1 MPQARDTAEVTG
13 TARLLV
19 LLLAFAWGGNW
30 IAVAIGVHGEPPW
43 SLRFLGS
50 SLGALTLIA
59 AAWLTGHSLRVPR
72 GERVHVM
79 VAGFLNVACFQIF
92 SAFAQ
97 LNGATSRVVIVTYS
111 MPIWTTIMSRFLLG
125 ERLDAVRGL
134 AIALCVA
141 GLAILVWPLFAHG
154 IPSTVLLGL
163 ACAWSWG
170 GATVY
175 LKWVK
180 STVPPLATAAWQLVF
195 GFLFIAAGTFVFE
208 GLPRVTGLSFEVWA
222 AILFMGIIGT
232 GFAHFLWWSIAGRLS
247 PITASI
253 GSLLVPVIGVVAST
267 VMLHERPTANDIAG
281 FVLIFSAAAC
291 VLLLPALRN
300 RGAET

>member
-1 MPQARDTAEVTG
+1 MLQARDTAEVTG
-13 TARLLV
+13 RDRLLV
-19 LLLAFAWGGNW
+19 FLLAFAWGGNW

-43 SLRFLGS
+43 SLRFLGA

-59 AAWLTGHSLRVPR
+59 AAWLTGHTLRVPR
-72 GERVHVM
+72 SERFHVM

-97 LNGATSRVVIVTYS
+97 LNGATSRVIILTYS

-125 ERLDAVRGL
+125 ERLDGTRRL
-134 AIALCVA
+134 AIALCAA
-141 GLAILVWPLFAHG
+141 GLTTLVWPLFAHG
-154 IPSTVLLGL
+154 LPSTVFLGIG
-163 ACAWSWG
+163 CALSWG

-208 GLPRVTGLSFEVWA
+208 GVPRFTGLSLETWA

-253 GSLLVPVIGVVAST
+253 GSLLVPVIGVLASA
-267 VMLHERPTANDIAG
+267 VILGERPTANDIAG

-291 VLLLPALRN
+291 VLLLPALR
-300 RGAET
+300 GAKT

>member
-1 MPQARDTAEVTG
+1 MLQARNTAEVTG
-13 TARLLV
+13 RDRLLV
-19 LLLAFAWGGNW
+19 FLLAFAWGGNW
-30 IAVAIGVHGEPPW
+30 IAVGIGVHGELPW
-43 SLRFLGS
+43 SLRFLGAG
-50 SLGALTLIA
+50 LGALTLIA
-59 AAWLTGHSLRVPR
+59 AALLTGHSLRVPR
-72 GERVHVM
+72 GERFHVM

-97 LNGATSRVVIVTYS
+97 LNGATSRVVILTYS

-125 ERLDAVRGL
+125 ERLEGVRRL
-134 AIALCVA
+134 AIALCAA
-141 GLAILVWPLFAHG
+141 GLAILIWPLVHDG
-154 IPSTVLLGL
+154 IPFTVVLGIG
-163 ACAWSWG
+163 CALSWG

-195 GFLFIAAGTFVFE
+195 GLGFIAAGTFVFE
-208 GLPRVTGLSFEVWA
+208 GGPRVTGLTPETWG

-232 GFAHFLWWSIAGRLS
+232 GCAHFLWWSIAGRLS

-253 GSLLVPVIGVVAST
+253 GALLVPVIGVGAS
-267 VMLHERPTANDIAG
+267 VVLLHERPTANDLVG

-291 VLLLPALRN
+291 VLLLPTL
-300 RGAET
+300 RGAKS